1 MTDRSVRSPREERRA
16 QEVAR
21 RRADALA
28 AATAVFAEKGF
39 YDAQITDIAA
49 AAELSRASL
58 YELFKG
64 KEELYQEVIRTLS
77 ERMRNDIIVRVEAI
91 DPPRDRILTLVDVLF
106 ECYEEHRDLL
116 RIVLS
121 ETQGLPWR
129 IHQNMRDPSQGAI
142 RGFRDWVIKLC
153 GDAADVGHLEG
164 IDPEAVAM
172 SLLGSVTY
180 AAEHALYRD
189 PNQPLTRLAPGVREV
204 FRRVLELVG
213 PE

>member
-1 MTDRSVRSPREERRA
+1 
-16 QEVAR
+16 
-21 RRADALA
+21 
-28 AATAVFAEKGF
+28 
-39 YDAQITDIAA
+39 
-49 AAELSRASL
+49 
-58 YELFKG
+58 
-64 KEELYQEVIRTLS
+64 
-77 ERMRNDIIVRVEAI
+77 
-91 DPPRDRILTLVDVLF
+91 
-106 ECYEEHRDLL
+106 
-116 RIVLS
+116 
-121 ETQGLPWR
+121 
-129 IHQNMRDPSQGAI
+129 MRDPSQGAI

-180 AAEHALYRD
+180 AAEHALYSD